1 MVSVIGIVALVCNF
15 TGVLLL
21 VRQGVPHGLLADSLA
36 LAHNPSD
43 GVLCG
48 GDRRKMLS
56 FTGMVLFAL
65 GTALQIAPIVLG
77 LG

>member
-36 LAHNPSD
+36 LAHDP
-43 GVLCG
+43 GERVRCG
-48 GDRRKMLS
+48 DDRRKMLS

-65 GTALQIAPIVLG
+65 GTALQMASIVLG